1 MRNSGRSH
9 QLWLIPTIWS
19 SILNNYSLKTVFLGK
34 QEKPFEKHWEG
45 TIVTRCYNCTAH
57 GWTQFSPF
65 LRSSFA
71 MKQHLFIISRKRRKR
86 GIFCISSNYSL
97 PKIDSSNWN
106 IPRLAIFTLGVEK
119 HKTKGSSQSSRA
131 TRLKFALELR
141 LPTSHKWPSCQILQL
156 FFSLLF
162 IFCYSCPRVTV
173 VPGLPYPSQLCKL
186 ISRVMAPIPSQH
198 NWYRERINYV

>member
-9 QLWLIPTIWS
+9 QLWLVPTIWS
-19 SILNNYSLKTVFLGK
+19 SILNNYSLKAVFLGK

-65 LRSSFA
+65 LRSSFE

-173 VPGLPYPSQLCKL
+173 VPGLPY
-186 ISRVMAPIPSQH
+186 MDPI
-198 NWYRERINYV
+198 